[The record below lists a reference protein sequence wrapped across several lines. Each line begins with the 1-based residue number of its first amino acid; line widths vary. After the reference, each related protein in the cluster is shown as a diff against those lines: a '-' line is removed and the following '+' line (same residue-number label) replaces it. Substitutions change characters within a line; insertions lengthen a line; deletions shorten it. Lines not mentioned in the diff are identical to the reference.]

1 VLRLRRD
8 ARPRQPAAP
17 SPRAAPPAA
26 AAPPRPAGGL
36 SILETLAD
44 VAASALH
51 SHNAAQSSE
60 DASDGS
66 LGSSAQSTATLSNSN
81 SGGDLEGLARDASD
95 AASPPSPRVLPPPV
109 PTAASALASALA
121 RPGGPV
127 AAALALPE
135 LFSAAARPR
144 RARPFPC
151 VLKDMI
157 DNTPDDVVAWSDDG
171 RVFLVRDADALCKDV
186 LPKYFRHCRLASFQR
201 QLSLYQFRRARMQ
214 RPAAPDGRPAA
225 KPHGGGLPLAYHHPK
240 FVRDADEAALRQIT
254 RAAPKPP
261 AAAAAPPP
269 PAADA
274 PRAPRPL
281 GSPPSPRPLGSAPA
295 PAPGP
300 PSAGHVTDA
309 GTSSDEDPVKPDAA
323 APADD
328 ASRKRAA
335 PAAERHD
342 GALAAL
348 CALRGGGDDD
358 DMNKRM
364 RIVG

>member
-1 VLRLRRD
+1 MEARARSGGLANDLGGVPPDYFVIKLYQMLREQKEVIASVPASATAPPGRFGNARSILNARFV
-8 ARPRQPAAP
+8 ARPRA
-17 SPRAAPPAA
+17 R
-26 AAPPRPAGGL
+26 R
-36 SILETLAD
+36 
-44 VAASALH
+44 
-51 SHNAAQSSE
+51 
-60 DASDGS
+60 
-66 LGSSAQSTATLSNSN
+66 LSNSN
-81 SGGDLEGLARDASD
+81 SGGDLEGLRARPSD

-127 AAALALPE
+127 AGARRSGALL
-135 LFSAAARPR
+135 AAAR
-144 RARPFPC
+144 RAGALPFPC

-171 RVFLVRDADALCKDV
+171 RVFL
-186 LPKYFRHCRLASFQR
+186 R

-240 FVRDADEAALRQIT
+240 FVRGRPARRRSARS
-254 RAAPKPP
+254 RARGAKPP
-261 AAAAAPPP
+261 AAAAAPPPP

-281 GSPPSPRPLGSAPA
+281 GSPPSPPLGSPPSPA
-295 PAPGP
+295 AARLSAAARLGP

-328 ASRKRAA
+328 ASRKRAPRPPPRATTA
-335 PAAERHD
+335 PSRRSAPSAA
-342 GALAAL
+342 AATTTT
-348 CALRGGGDDD
+348 
-358 DMNKRM
+358 
-364 RIVG
+364 